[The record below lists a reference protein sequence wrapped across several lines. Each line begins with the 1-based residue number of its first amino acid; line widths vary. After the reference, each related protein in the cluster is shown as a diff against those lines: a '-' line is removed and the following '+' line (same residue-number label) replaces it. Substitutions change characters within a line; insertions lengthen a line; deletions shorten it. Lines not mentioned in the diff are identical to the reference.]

1 VGERIG
7 RSRRMGRTDFSR
19 AVVVNEKDSEG
30 SIFLRPSSREGKA
43 GLVASKDGEI
53 PELFLKRNEGRKMYE
68 VDARN
73 PDFTIEPFDATT
85 YGKSDGFFPI
95 DDNCETEKRLG
106 ICKIQVSSND
116 DDDATRERARC
127 NINFCLFV

>member
-1 VGERIG
+1 MKRIQKG
-7 RSRRMGRTDFSR
+7 LFFYEDED
-19 AVVVNEKDSEG
+19 EK
-30 SIFLRPSSREGKA
+30 RKA

-53 PELFLKRNEGRKMYE
+53 PEVFLKRNEGRKMYE

-106 ICKIQVSSND
+106 ICKVQVSSND
-116 DDDATRERARC
+116 DDDKRERTRC
-127 NINFCLFV
+127 NITFCLFV

>member
-1 VGERIG
+1 MKRIQKG
-7 RSRRMGRTDFSR
+7 LFFYEDED
-19 AVVVNEKDSEG
+19 EK
-30 SIFLRPSSREGKA
+30 RKA

-53 PELFLKRNEGRKMYE
+53 PEVFLKRNEGRKMYA

-73 PDFTIEPFDATT
+73 HPDFTIEQPFDEKT
-85 YGKSDGFFPI
+85 YGKSDEFFPI

-116 DDDATRERARC
+116 DDDKRERTRC

>member
-1 VGERIG
+1 
-7 RSRRMGRTDFSR
+7 M
-19 AVVVNEKDSEG
+19 NEKDSEG

-43 GLVASKDGEI
+43 GLVASDGEI

-73 PDFTIEPFDATT
+73 PDFTIEPFDVTT
-85 YGKSDGFFPI
+85 CGKSDGFFPI